1 MQVKTKNMPCFGHAI
16 DAVPTRGLLFQKG
29 PEKSGIAAETGGN
42 CLVYYSKDLNVRA
55 KMTVAIG
62 KRVVLH
68 FPGFEKMTTAGHH
81 GRFLRTAEHTA
92 SLWGF
97 SADIG
102 PLAADVSGAG
112 FTVVAGADTW
122 QTTSRIH
129 ICDHDT
135 LVDELATRP
144 LAKRLLT
151 GFRSAAQVVV
161 EGGLAG
167 YFRHGWRFALFFL
180 FPFLLMLSG
189 IGISLGLAALPQWLS
204 LAHWHSLWSLPLAA
218 AFFGYGVLPFAERF
232 YTLHLFSDWE
242 MAVAVANGRSSSV
255 ERFLEDRVETL
266 RRALE
271 EEADEY
277 VISSHSMGSSL
288 AVQVLGMLLERYPQA
303 LAGKRVVFVT
313 LGGAI
318 LQCAL
323 LRSAKDLRRRVGL
336 IARTPDVTWLE
347 VQCLT
352 DPINFYKSRV
362 VAVTGHP
369 SAPQA
374 ALVTIRVKHLLSPER
389 YARIRRDFLRV
400 HRQYVLN
407 ADRKGSFDFTLLTSG
422 PFPAALTTD
431 YAARSFQDLVPAL
444 NAAENASAPDA
455 P

>member
-1 MQVKTKNMPCFGHAI
+1 MRHKRLVVSQNEP
-16 DAVPTRGLLFQKG
+16 
-29 PEKSGIAAETGGN
+29 GIAGIDAETGRIF
-42 CLVYYSKDLNVRA
+42 LVYLSKDMNVRA

-62 KRVVLH
+62 KRVVVH
-68 FPGFEKMTTAGHH
+68 FPGFEKLTTTGHH
-81 GRFLRTAEHTA
+81 GRFLRTAGQMA
-92 SLWGF
+92 NVWGF

-112 FTVVAGADTW
+112 FTVVAGSNTW

-135 LVDELATRP
+135 LVDELAARP
-144 LAKRLLT
+144 LISRLLG
-151 GFRSAAQVVV
+151 GFASAAKVVV
-161 EGGLAG
+161 QGGLAG
-167 YFRHGWRFALFFL
+167 YVRHGWRFALFFL

-204 LAHWHSLWSLPLAA
+204 LAHWHYLWSLPLAA
-218 AFFGYGVLPFAERF
+218 AFFRYGLLPFTERF

-255 ERFLEDRVETL
+255 EQFLEARVETL

-288 AVQVLGMLLERYPQA
+288 AVQVLGMLLERQPQA
-303 LAGKRVVFVT
+303 LSGKRVVFVT

-336 IARTPDVTWLE
+336 IARTSEVSWLE

-362 VAVTGHP
+362 VAITGHA

-389 YARIRRDFLRV
+389 YARIKRDFLRV

-431 YAARSFQDLVPAL
+431 YAARSFEDLVPAL
-444 NAAENASAPDA
+444 NAVENAQTPVAP
-455 P
+455 